1 MRVEVL
7 YFIGCP
13 HYEPTV
19 ELVHEVIRTLRVR
32 AELAEIEVTDNAQAQ
47 RLRFLGSPTVR
58 VDGADIE
65 PAAAG
70 RTEYALGC
78 RLYGTSGVPPRELLI
93 GALGG

>member
-1 MRVEVL
+1 MKVEVL
-7 YFIGCP
+7 YFTGCP
-13 HYEPTV
+13 HYEPTA
-19 ELVHEVIRTLRVR
+19 ELVREVITTLGVS
-32 AELAEIEVTDNAQAQ
+32 AELTETEVTDSAQAE

-65 PAAAG
+65 PTADD
-70 RTEYALGC
+70 RNEYGLGC